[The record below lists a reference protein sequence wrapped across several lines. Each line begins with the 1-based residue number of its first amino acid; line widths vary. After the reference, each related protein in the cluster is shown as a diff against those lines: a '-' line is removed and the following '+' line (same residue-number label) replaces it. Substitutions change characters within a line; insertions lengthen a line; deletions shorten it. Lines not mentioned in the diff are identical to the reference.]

1 MTKKTRKTHKMRK
14 VLLTVC
20 CAALLVCVTI
30 GATVAYLTS
39 TATVE
44 NTFTV
49 GNVKITLDEA
59 LVDANGKKIEGDGA
73 GRTTEANNKQS
84 YHVFPGGSYDK
95 DPTVHVAVNSE
106 EAYIR
111 MKVTVS
117 DIASLKDA
125 FPQATYSDYYM
136 VDGTFLLE
144 KLVSGWQSAV
154 WPCQGCTLNSDG
166 SATYEFRYHT
176 TVAGNKGESATVKD
190 LEALFTDV
198 NIPGTV
204 DNNALANLNNIKII
218 VTAEAIQ
225 ADGFQTADLAWAEFP
240 TT

>member
-59 LVDANGKKIEGDGA
+59 LVDANDKEIEGEGA
-73 GRTTEANNKQS
+73 GRTTETRNQQS

-95 DPTVHVAVNSE
+95 DPTVHVAANSE

-117 DIASLKDA
+117 NIANLKAA
-125 FPQATYSDYYM
+125 FPAENYQDYYA
-136 VDGTFLLE
+136 DGVFLLE
-144 KLVSGWQSAV
+144 KLVSGWNSTV
-154 WPCQGCTLNSDG
+154 WPCQGCTVNNDN

-204 DNNALANLNNIKII
+204 DNDALAKLDGIKIT

-225 ADGFQTADLAWAEFP
+225 KDGFQTADLAWAEFP

>member
-39 TATVE
+39 TDTVE

-49 GNVKITLDEA
+49 GNVEITLDEA
-59 LVDANGKKIEGDGA
+59 VVGPDGQA
-73 GRTTEANNKQS
+73 LTDGTRTSDKQS

-95 DPTVHVAVNSE
+95 DPTVHVAVDSE
-106 EAYIR
+106 NAYIR

-117 DIASLKDA
+117 NINKLKAA
-125 FPQATYSDYYM
+125 FPETTYPAYYAGD
-136 VDGTFLLE
+136 VFLLQN
-144 KLVSGWQSAV
+144 LVEGWQPAI
-154 WPCQGCTLNSDG
+154 WPCQGCTVNDDG

-176 TVAGNKGESATVKD
+176 TVAGEKGTDAQEKD
-190 LEALFTDV
+190 LEDLFTKV
-198 NIPGTV
+198 KIPGTV
-204 DNNALANLNNIKII
+204 DNDALANLDDIKIT

-225 ADGFQTADLAWAEFP
+225 ADGFQTADAAWEAFKNA
-240 TT
+240 

>member
-73 GRTTEANNKQS
+73 GRTTEAYNKQS

-95 DPTVHVAVNSE
+95 DPTVHVAVDSE

-117 DIASLKDA
+117 NISKLRNA
-125 FPQATYSDYYM
+125 FPKATYSDYYM
-136 VDGTFLLE
+136 ADGTFLLE
-144 KLVSGWQSAV
+144 KLVSGWNSAV
-154 WPCQGCTLNSDG
+154 WPCQGCTENTDG
-166 SATYEFRYHT
+166 SATYEFRYYD
-176 TVAGNKGESATVKD
+176 TVAGETGDGAKVKN

-204 DNNALANLNNIKII
+204 DNTALANLNDIKIT

-225 ADGFQTADLAWAEFP
+225 ADGFKTADQAWAAFP